1 MLDHAYYQIWRPGP
15 DPSYVTDRRFSPYLT
30 EDCDGYAACENRLR
44 ALLTAAQKRGG
55 PLFKYS
61 SPTVYEALKR
71 VTFELQ
77 EAVRQVLKAHGK
89 QTVRCVPPAHI
100 ALLEAPMALSRYSCR
115 IRLDG
120 EELSLSPFRSLGSQN
135 GPSLEPPGGRPGT
148 AYHRHRRSPL
158 PAVRPVRPHL
168 RDGLK
173 SRKAQGGGH
182 RLLHQQKP
190 VFPHAPGLGGRGS
203 VRIFLLSRTS
213 LSPGPV
219 SLLTCGCAL
228 FPYLYFKL
236 AADASTMRKNFSLS
250 IRNTTSTLAG
260 FPERWA

>member
-55 PLFKYS
+55 PLFEYS

-135 GPSLEPPGGRPGT
+135 GPSLGEWYLENATVFSFPWNRQEAALGQLITATAALRCLLYAQFGPISETALSPAKPKGEGTGFYTSKSLFSLTPPDWEEGDQYGFSYPPGHP
-148 AYHRHRRSPL
+148 YPL
-158 PAVRPVRPHL
+158 ARYP
-168 RDGLK
+168 
-173 SRKAQGGGH
+173 
-182 RLLHQQKP
+182 
-190 VFPHAPGLGGRGS
+190 F
-203 VRIFLLSRTS
+203 
-213 LSPGPV
+213 
-219 SLLTCGCAL
+219 
-228 FPYLYFKL
+228 
-236 AADASTMRKNFSLS
+236 
-250 IRNTTSTLAG
+250 
-260 FPERWA
+260 

>member
-55 PLFKYS
+55 PLFEYS

-135 GPSLEPPGGRPGT
+135 GPALGEWYLENATVFSFPWNRQEAALGQLIT
-148 AYHRHRRSPL
+148 AT
-158 PAVRPVRPHL
+158 AAL
-168 RDGLK
+168 RCLLY
-173 SRKAQGGGH
+173 AQFG
-182 RLLHQQKP
+182 P
-190 VFPHAPGLGGRGS
+190 FSETA
-203 VRIFLLSRTS
+203 
-213 LSPGPV
+213 LSPARKKGDGQGYFTYK
-219 SLLTCGCAL
+219 SLFQVT
-228 FPYLYFKL
+228 PPPWPE
-236 AADASTMRKNFSLS
+236 ADWYGFSFTPGKP
-250 IRNTTSTLAG
+250 IPMA
-260 FPERWA
+260 RWEF